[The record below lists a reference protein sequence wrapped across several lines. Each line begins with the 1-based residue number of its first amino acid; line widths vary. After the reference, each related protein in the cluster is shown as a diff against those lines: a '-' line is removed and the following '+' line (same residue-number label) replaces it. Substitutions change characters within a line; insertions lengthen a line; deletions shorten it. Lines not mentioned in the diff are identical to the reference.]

1 MDTLHLPTPDSFP
14 AFPYQPY
21 DIQFELMKNL
31 YTALEGRKIA
41 ILESP
46 TGTVC
51 RPFRRD
57 LAACLLCV
65 YMYLSQG

>member
-1 MDTLHLPTPDSFP
+1 MLPGFFSELVPKLSEEMESLHLPTPENFA

-21 DIQFELMKNL
+21 DIQLELMKNL
-31 YTALEGRKIA
+31 YTALEDRKVA

-51 RPFRRD
+51 RSV
-57 LAACLLCV
+57 LL
-65 YMYLSQG
+65 